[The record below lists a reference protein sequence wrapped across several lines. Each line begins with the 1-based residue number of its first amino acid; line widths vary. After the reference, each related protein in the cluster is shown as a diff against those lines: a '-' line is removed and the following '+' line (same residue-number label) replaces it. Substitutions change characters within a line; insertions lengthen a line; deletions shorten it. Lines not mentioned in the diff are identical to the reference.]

1 MTLVDR
7 VCLASLIA
15 ILGSAVY
22 LPATPTIAHAQS
34 AEAEAL
40 FRDGRTLIRRGKLAE
55 GCDKLDASERLESS
69 VGTLLNLGDCRE
81 KLGKFASAWAAFRKA
96 EAMAKRSGGDEK
108 RQGEAGKR
116 ADKLEPRLSNL
127 TIEVPA
133 RVDGL
138 IVHRDSEV
146 VDPAVWNTALP
157 VDPGSYTITAEAPG
171 YTTWRLVVPVG
182 SDAKQKTVTVPALVR
197 AAPAPVA
204 AVDQP
209 VVLPRQRMVMRAPGT
224 WSGTRKLSAVLAVLG
239 VGSAGTGV
247 YFGLHS
253 KDLRDRADQ
262 RCPLTVCGDAEA
274 LRWNAD
280 AKTAAMR
287 ANVLY
292 IAGGAMVAT
301 AMVLWFVGAP
311 DETLVVPAVGDGQV
325 GVSLTG
331 SF

>member
-22 LPATPTIAHAQS
+22 IPASPTIAHAQS
-34 AEAEAL
+34 AEAEVL
-40 FRDGRTLIRRGKLAE
+40 FRDGRTLIRRGKLAQ
-55 GCDKLDASERLESS
+55 GCDKLDASARLESS

-81 KLGKFASAWAAFRKA
+81 KLGKLASAWAAFRKA

-127 TIEVPA
+127 VIEVPTP
-133 RVDGL
+133 VDGL
-138 IVHRDSEV
+138 IVHRDNEV
-146 VDPAVWNTALP
+146 IDAAVWSTALP
-157 VDPGSYTITAEAPG
+157 IDPGSYTIIAEAPG
-171 YTTWRLVVPVG
+171 YVTWRLVVPIG
-182 SDAKQKTVTVPALVR
+182 SDAKQKTVTVPALER
-197 AAPAPVA
+197 AAPPPPVA
-204 AVDQP
+204 GDQP
-209 VVLPRQRMVMRAPGT
+209 VALPQQRMVMRSPGT

-239 VGSAGTGV
+239 AGSLGTGV

-262 RCPLTVCGDAEA
+262 RCPLSVCADAEA

-292 IAGGAMVAT
+292 IAGGATVAT

-311 DETLVVPAVGDGQV
+311 DETLIVPTAGDGQV